1 MKIHAT
7 LLNARYTE
15 ELRVED
21 EGQGPRGE
29 EAEAEE
35 GRLKKGDWRG
45 GRRGGGRGGGPPP
58 KAAEPPSLSMDVR
71 EVMAQL
77 ADFDFGTFTLDQLHI
92 CTTGSSPPD
101 EYYATLAEIHF

>member
-15 ELRVED
+15 EMRVED
-21 EGQGPRGE
+21 EGQGLRSE
-29 EAEAEE
+29 EAKAKESS
-35 GRLKKGDWRG
+35 LKKGDWRG
-45 GRRGGGRGGGPPP
+45 GGGRGGGPPP
-58 KAAEPPSLSMDVR
+58 KAAEPPFLSMDVR